1 MKLSRGEN
9 EMKEFKFDIVEHIAE
24 LGSVKT
30 ITKELNRVSFNG
42 GEPKLDIR
50 NWQKSENGEPIMYK
64 GISLT
69 RDEAIKLRDALNSIE
84 I

>member
-1 MKLSRGEN
+1 MAKDF
-9 EMKEFKFDIVEHIAE
+9 EFKIVERIAE
-24 LGSVKT
+24 LGSAKT

-50 NWQKSENGEPIMYK
+50 NWQKSEDGEPIMYK

-69 RDEAIKLRDALNSIE
+69 KDEAIKLRDALNSIE